1 MMSHAHT
8 HMHMHKHAHAHDAKH
23 SNISIHLFR
32 SAHENGV
39 KVSEDDVI
47 KASFVKMPALE
58 DHVQSN
64 NSKMVVFDSIYSLE

>member
-1 MMSHAHT
+1 MMSHAHAHT
-8 HMHMHKHAHAHDAKH
+8 HMHKHSHAHDAKH
-23 SNISIHLFR
+23 SIISIHLFR

-64 NSKMVVFDSIYSLE
+64 NSKMVDPNSIYTLE

>member
-1 MMSHAHT
+1 MMSHTHTHT
-8 HMHMHKHAHAHDAKH
+8 HMHKHMHAHDAKY
-23 SNISIHLFR
+23 SITSIHLFR

-39 KVSEDDVI
+39 KMSEDDVI

-64 NSKMVVFDSIYSLE
+64 ISKMVVPDSIHSLE